1 MARQQAWVVYPDGV
15 ERVEIVR
22 RGAAEKLM
30 VRPVEDP
37 VTVEDGDGDKFVVP
51 FDSLYNDPVS
61 ASVAQAELAQ
71 RLGLR
76 ANPAETDDDP
86 DSDPDNELDEEED
99 EDEEDEDEEDED

>member
-1 MARQQAWVVYPDGV
+1 MYPDGV

-37 VTVEDGDGDKFVVP
+37 VTVEDSDGDKFVVP

-76 ANPAETDDDP
+76 ANPAETDEEL
-86 DSDPDNELDEEED
+86 DSDPDNDLDEEEEEED
-99 EDEEDEDEEDED
+99 EDDEDEED